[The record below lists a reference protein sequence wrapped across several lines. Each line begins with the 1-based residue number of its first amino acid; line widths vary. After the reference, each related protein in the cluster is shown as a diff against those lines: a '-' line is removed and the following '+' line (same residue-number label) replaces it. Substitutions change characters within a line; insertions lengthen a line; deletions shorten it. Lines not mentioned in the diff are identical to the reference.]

1 MGKVLSLEELLAER
15 EALRRAGKTFVF
27 TNGCFDI
34 IHRGHVEILKE
45 ARALGDAL
53 AVGLN
58 SDDSM
63 RRLKGPR
70 RPIVGQDDRA
80 AVVAAIESVD
90 FVTVFE
96 EDTPGRI
103 IERLV
108 PDVLVKGSDYE
119 LADIV
124 GGDTVESA
132 GGRVV
137 RVGLYG
143 GFSTE
148 KMFRRIADIYGEGGG
163 EGSSKG

>member
-1 MGKVLSLEELLAER
+1 MGKVLSLEDLAAAR
-15 EALRRAGKTFVF
+15 EELRRDGKTLVF

-34 IHRGHVEILKE
+34 LHRGHVEILKQ

-53 AVGLN
+53 VVGVN

-63 RRLKGPR
+63 RRLKGDR

-90 FVTVFE
+90 FVTIFE

-103 IERLV
+103 IKRLV

-119 LADIV
+119 LEEIV
-124 GGDTVESA
+124 GRDTVESA

-143 GFSTE
+143 EFSTE
-148 KMFRRIADIYGEGGG
+148 KMFRRIAEIYGEGGG
-163 EGSSKG
+163 EGSS